1 MKEKRSEVRGSYLS
15 PRTADL
21 SPPHKIWDILRFGEV
36 TSTMDIARDSARQ
49 GCPGFTVCIAERQ
62 NAGRG
67 RLSRSWLSSEGGLWL
82 TIVLRPD
89 IPHISGYKLNFAASL
104 SLVVT
109 LRRLFDIPAFVKW
122 PNDILVNEKKIVG
135 ILSEMELNAD
145 RLAFVNIG
153 IGINVN
159 NDPSSEEPNASSI
172 KKILGREISK
182 EELLSEFL
190 DVFEDR
196 MTQGFDNVISE
207 WKKYTLTIGRYV
219 KVVTTREVSE
229 GTAIDVD
236 DDGALLLKLADG
248 RVKRVIYGDCFEN

>member
-1 MKEKRSEVRGSYLS
+1 VRSE
-15 PRTADL
+15 
-21 SPPHKIWDILRFGEV
+21 KWEIQRFGEV
-36 TSTMDIARDSARQ
+36 TSTMDIARDLAQQ
-49 GCPGFTVCIAERQ
+49 GCPDFTVCIAERQ

-67 RLSRSWLSSEGGLWL
+67 RLSRAWLSSEGGLWL
-82 TIVLRPD
+82 TLVLRPD
-89 IPHISGYKLNFAASL
+89 IPHISSYKLNFAVSL
-104 SLVVT
+104 SLVLT

-122 PNDILVNEKKIVG
+122 PNDILVNGKKIVG
-135 ILSEMELNAD
+135 ILSEMESDSD

-159 NDPSSEEPNASSI
+159 NDPGSEEPKASSI

-190 DVFEDR
+190 NVFEER
-196 MTQGFDNVISE
+196 MTQGLDDVIYE
-207 WKKYTLTIGRYV
+207 WKKYTLTIGRHV

-229 GTAIDVD
+229 GIAIDIA